1 MQAHQELQLTRAM
14 TQINIKPTMCR
25 IVEYNHPG
33 STDGKYPPIQSPAI
47 VQRVYNTGVDSD
59 DLELESREVCDLFV
73 MSNTGGIFFA
83 KGIPHGEP
91 FTPSTWS
98 WPKKV

>member
-1 MQAHQELQLTRAM
+1 MNENK
-14 TQINIKPTMCR
+14 ITMGR
-25 IVEYNHPG
+25 IVFYNHPG
-33 STDGKYPPIQSPAI
+33 SADGKYSPIQSPAV
-47 VQRVYNTGVDSD
+47 VQSVFTTAVDPD
-59 DLELESREVCDLFV
+59 DPEKGNHEVCDLFV